1 MGDGKSRQ
9 SIITGTGFPR
19 VFYLA
24 YHMYRLYFP
33 LLALTSYQRAME
45 RNVQTTHSE
54 RPETAELVRKAKND
68 GSRIFYLN
76 RRS

>member
-1 MGDGKSRQ
+1 
-9 SIITGTGFPR
+9 
-19 VFYLA
+19 
-24 YHMYRLYFP
+24 MYRLYFP